1 MASLASL
8 DNDVAATSTPKRP
21 VLVATKSIQDDANLM
36 FQERDTSMTD
46 DWATASERDFAAQRT
61 VIGTTSY
68 LDSLSRNK
76 LLNKIALIRCVKS
89 PQH

>member
-76 LLNKIALIRCVKS
+76 LLNKNCFN
-89 PQH
+89 

>member
-21 VLVATKSIQDDANLM
+21 VLVATQTIQDDVKLM

-61 VIGTTSY
+61 VIGTSSC
-68 LDSLSRNK
+68 LDSMSRSK
-76 LLNKIALIRCVKS
+76 LLNKFAFIRCVQS
-89 PQH
+89 PQL